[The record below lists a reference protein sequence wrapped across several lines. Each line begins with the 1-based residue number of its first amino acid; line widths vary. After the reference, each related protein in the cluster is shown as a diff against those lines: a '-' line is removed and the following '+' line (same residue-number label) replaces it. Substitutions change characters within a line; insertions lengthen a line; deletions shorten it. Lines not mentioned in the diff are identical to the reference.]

1 MGVEELQ
8 LFVRLCNLTG
18 LLPFRMILDEQTRR
32 FKRFDGHWSHPAK
45 WWCSFVMAIQIAVL
59 VVNFFWL
66 VLFHSKGINLSI
78 VYKLVFFLYLSN
90 YLILLLLSPRLFL
103 FRLRHLQT
111 AFECLHRIDRMI
123 ISNSKSS
130 NTTRRRTFI
139 GILIILIDVYKYYI
153 FKHFLQL
160 NFALRIF
167 CLM

>member
-18 LLPFRMILDEQTRR
+18 LLPFRMILDEQTGR

-59 VVNFFWL
+59 VGNFYWF
-66 VLFHSKGINLSI
+66 VVSFHSKGINLSI
-78 VYKLVFFLYLSN
+78 VYKLVQFLYFSN

-103 FRLRHLQT
+103 FRFRHLET

-123 ISNSKSS
+123 ISNSKLSS
-130 NTTRRRTFI
+130 TTRRRTVI
-139 GILIILIDVYKYYI
+139 GILIILIDVK
-153 FKHFLQL
+153 
-160 NFALRIF
+160 
-167 CLM
+167 